1 MKQAQGGDDNT
12 GWKLRPLVGQTV
24 DD

>member
-12 GWKLRPLVGQTV
+12 GWKFRPLVGQTV